1 MLTKFN
7 SSNDMNTVASDAI
20 HSYIKD
26 GYRIDAKES
35 VIDRDKDK
43 DCTFKAVL
51 KKDVDGIEC
60 KTVITLTDNGDDKN
74 KACTYH
80 KIETVGDTKWSE
92 ETRTFSSS
100 TDKTKLNTPNFDK
113 ARKMFEA
120 DINDWR
126 KQAKYLSDAYNL
138 GWDWL
143 GKASVV
149 DDVYNLLN
157 SMSLDSLY
165 SVRDALLNMDDK
177 KTPTDNKSNTDK
189 KDTKWKCKC
198 PSAYQRLDD
207 YIKLKDPVDKDD
219 NGHIKVNSNDTVD
232 DLYNKIV
239 GKYTKAD
246 TKSNKDVSPAPVDD
260 KRMDDIVDKVKTSAA
275 DNKNVDN
282 LPKQDPD
289 DTVEDSLIKLVRYI
303 FGK

>member
-1 MLTKFN
+1 MLTKFD

-60 KTVITLTDNGDDKN
+60 KTIITLTDNGDDKN

-80 KIETVGDTKWSE
+80 KVETVGDTKWSE
-92 ETRTFSSS
+92 ETRIFNSS
-100 TDKTKLNTPNFDK
+100 TDKT
-113 ARKMFEA
+113 E
-120 DINDWR
+120 
-126 KQAKYLSDAYNL
+126 
-138 GWDWL
+138 
-143 GKASVV
+143 
-149 DDVYNLLN
+149 LN
-157 SMSLDSLY
+157 SAVKNHVLDNLSRTPRMWWNHADDDFIDHY
-165 SVRDALLNMDDK
+165 HDIVRSIFKDFGLHCDWFGDEFSDRRKRLDDDK
-177 KTPTDNKSNTDK
+177 KTPTDDK
-189 KDTKWKCKC
+189 KDTKRKWRSALDFP

-207 YIKLKDPVDKDD
+207 YIKLKDPADKDD
-219 NGHIKVNSNDTVD
+219 DEAAKVN
-232 DLYNKIV
+232 
-239 GKYTKAD
+239 A
-246 TKSNKDVSPAPVDD
+246 VDD
-260 KRMDDIVDKVKTSAA
+260 KQMDDIVDKVKTSAA
-275 DNKNVDN
+275 DNKKVDN

-303 FGK
+303 FGR

>member
-1 MLTKFN
+1 MLTKFD

-80 KIETVGDTKWSE
+80 KVETVGDTKWSE

-100 TDKTKLNTPNFDK
+100 TDKTGLNSAVKNHVLDNLSRTPRMWWNH
-113 ARKMFEA
+113 A
-120 DINDWR
+120 DDDFIDHYHNIVRSIFKDFGLHCDWFGDE
-126 KQAKYLSDAYNL
+126 LSDRR
-138 GWDWL
+138 
-143 GKASVV
+143 KR
-149 DDVYNLLN
+149 
-157 SMSLDSLY
+157 LD
-165 SVRDALLNMDDK
+165 DDK
-177 KTPTDNKSNTDK
+177 KISTDDKDK
-189 KDTKWKCKC
+189 KDSKWKCKC

-207 YIKLKDPVDKDD
+207 YIKFKDPADKD
-219 NGHIKVNSNDTVD
+219 ITS
-232 DLYNKIV
+232 
-239 GKYTKAD
+239 
-246 TKSNKDVSPAPVDD
+246 APVDD
-260 KRMDDIVDKVKTSAA
+260 KQMDDIVDKVKTSAA
-275 DNKNVDN
+275 DNKKVDN

-303 FGK
+303 FGR